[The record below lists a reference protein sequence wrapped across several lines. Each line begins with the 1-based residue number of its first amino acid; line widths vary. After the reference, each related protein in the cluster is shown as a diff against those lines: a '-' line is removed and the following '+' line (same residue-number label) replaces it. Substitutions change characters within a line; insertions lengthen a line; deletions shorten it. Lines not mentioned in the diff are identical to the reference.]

1 MVFSSRKRI
10 HSFDVTFKDFILPD
24 FKIEV
29 KLKDQSLPDSLKFFF
44 EISTTLDKFETEVVG
59 PDDIKTTLKGQSDYF
74 KHLSKK
80 VDLKPLLYVFEN
92 FFLYDLENM
101 IKETFVTEL
110 NKEFSIY
117 GLITFSGENK
127 DNKKLNLIN
136 PSNNL
141 KFEVKKD
148 TYKTSISFALR
159 KKKHEEN
166 CILLSAITFLILVC
180 YIQRKIKQLVK
191 SIKY

>member
-1 MVFSSRKRI
+1 
-10 HSFDVTFKDFILPD
+10 
-24 FKIEV
+24 
-29 KLKDQSLPDSLKFFF
+29 
-44 EISTTLDKFETEVVG
+44 
-59 PDDIKTTLKGQSDYF
+59 
-74 KHLSKK
+74 
-80 VDLKPLLYVFEN
+80 
-92 FFLYDLENM
+92 M

-159 KKKHEEN
+159 QKNTKKIVY
-166 CILLSAITFLILVC
+166 CLSVITFLILVC

>member
-1 MVFSSRKRI
+1 
-10 HSFDVTFKDFILPD
+10 
-24 FKIEV
+24 
-29 KLKDQSLPDSLKFFF
+29 
-44 EISTTLDKFETEVVG
+44 
-59 PDDIKTTLKGQSDYF
+59 
-74 KHLSKK
+74 
-80 VDLKPLLYVFEN
+80 
-92 FFLYDLENM
+92 M

-110 NKEFSIY
+110 NKEFPIY

-159 KKKHEEN
+159 KKNTKKIVY
-166 CILLSAITFLILVC
+166 CC
-180 YIQRKIKQLVK
+180 QR
-191 SIKY
+191 